1 MIVELLRLAREA
13 NPFRPFTVHL
23 ADGRSHRVPHRD
35 CLSMSPGGRTVIVY
49 ESDEAG
55 HILDSLLI
63 TELSIDKPGVAT
75 ASADSGPS

>member
-35 CLSMSPGGRTVIVY
+35 YLSLSPVGRSIVVY
-49 ESDEAG
+49 HSDG
-55 HILDSLLI
+55 SGSFLDSLLI
-63 TELSIDKPGVAT
+63 TELTVDKPTT
-75 ASADSGPS
+75 ASTTESNGS

>member
-1 MIVELLRLAREA
+1 MNVEQIRLARESH
-13 NPFRPFTVHL
+13 PFRQFTVHL

-35 CLSMSPGGRTVIVY
+35 YLSMSPGGRTVIVY

-63 TELSIDKPGVAT
+63 TELSIDKPVAAT
-75 ASADSGPS
+75 APENGIS

>member
-1 MIVELLRLAREA
+1 MNVDQIRLAREA
-13 NPFRPFTVHL
+13 NPFLPFTIHL

-35 CLSMSPGGRTVIVY
+35 YLSMSPGGRTVIVY

-63 TELSIDKPGVAT
+63 TELSLDKPPAPA
-75 ASADSGPS
+75 ASTV